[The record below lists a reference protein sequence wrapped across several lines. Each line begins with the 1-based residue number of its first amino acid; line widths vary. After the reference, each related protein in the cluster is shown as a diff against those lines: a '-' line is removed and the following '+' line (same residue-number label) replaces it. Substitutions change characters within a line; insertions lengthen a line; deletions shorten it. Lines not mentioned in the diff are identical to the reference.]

1 MFRKNI
7 VFSHFLC
14 SYDTRDAFS
23 IQMQLTFYQRKSH
36 DTVLLIG
43 FCKKR
48 LIHDL
53 REINAH
59 SHQNTCCLHRF
70 FRCAGI
76 LEHTGIMDDS
86 GINAFCDLF
95 GQTFSRDQFKYQFRR
110 RTRLRE
116 NIVFIRKTLVTD
128 MMIDTRCFFCMLKI
142 FCRVSKSAPDPRSP
156 VR

>member
-1 MFRKNI
+1 MNDMDILELARYNQQTAWK
-7 VFSHFLC
+7 
-14 SYDTRDAFS
+14 
-23 IQMQLTFYQRKSH
+23 
-36 DTVLLIG
+36 
-43 FCKKR
+43 
-48 LIHDL
+48 
-53 REINAH
+53 
-59 SHQNTCCLHRF
+59 
-70 FRCAGI
+70 I

-142 FCRVSKSAPDPRSP
+142 FCRRARGLDGSQRNGTERPQL
-156 VR
+156 